1 MAGWGGVDQGKDLYR
16 QFEEGPAF
24 GLHEIPVLNQR
35 LYVNIKEFQSLAV
48 TIALNSH

>member
-1 MAGWGGVDQGKDLYR
+1 MRGGGSGERSLR

-48 TIALNSH
+48 TSALNSH